1 MDPVRKSITVKATP
15 EHAFRIFTEGIDSW
29 WPREHHI
36 GTAKLKKCIIE
47 GRAGG
52 RCYSEQTDGT
62 EAPWGS
68 VLVWDPP
75 QRLVFSWQVSPKWKY
90 EPDLSKSSEVE
101 VSFTPE
107 PGGHTRVDL
116 NHRYFERHGEGV
128 EVMRT
133 QVDAP
138 NGWNG
143 LLRLFAAEAEK
154 VAA

>member
-1 MDPVRKSITVKATP
+1 MEPVRKTITVKATP
-15 EHAFRIFTEGIDSW
+15 EHAFRVFTEGVDSW

-36 GTAKLKKCIIE
+36 GAAPMKRNIIE

-68 VLVWDPP
+68 VLVWEPP
-75 QRLVFSWQVSPKWKY
+75 QRLVLAWQITPQWKF
-90 EPDLSKSSEVE
+90 ESDLSKASEVE

-116 NHRYFERHGEGV
+116 NHRHWERHGEGA
-128 EVMRT
+128 ETMRNA
-133 QVDAP
+133 VGGDG
-138 NGWNG
+138 GWGG
-143 LLRLFAAEAEK
+143 LLRLFAAETEK